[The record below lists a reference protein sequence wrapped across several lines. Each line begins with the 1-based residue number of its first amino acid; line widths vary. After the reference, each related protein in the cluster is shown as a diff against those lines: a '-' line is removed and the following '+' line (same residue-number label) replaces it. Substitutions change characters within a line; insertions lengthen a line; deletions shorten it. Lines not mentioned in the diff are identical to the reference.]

1 MENSSR
7 GSFALVNKKRFNIRT
22 SVLLRLHI
30 MTQEERWLN
39 NYNEVKAFIETNRR
53 NLSKY
58 DLEERRLYTW
68 LKHNRKI
75 LNADGMSEPR
85 LSLFRELLELS
96 ERCRRVNQWK

>member
-1 MENSSR
+1 
-7 GSFALVNKKRFNIRT
+7 
-22 SVLLRLHI
+22 
-30 MTQEERWLN
+30 MTQEEKWMA
-39 NYNEVKAFIETNRR
+39 NYNEVKTFIETNHR

-85 LSLFRELLELS
+85 LSLFKELLELS
-96 ERCRRVNQWK
+96 EKYKRKNQYE